1 MPAIDCNGNGALFLG
16 NGFESELGDN
26 LMTDNWFV
34 DYIYYRL
41 VKVIVYHDDS
51 VTSGFKVFY
60 EPQPA
65 AEFTGWP

>member
-1 MPAIDCNGNGALFLG
+1 
-16 NGFESELGDN
+16 
-26 LMTDNWFV
+26 MTDNWFV

-65 AEFTGWP
+65 AEFTGWPQLVHLYGSETLGSG